1 MKIPL
6 KNKKG
11 ELKIQR
17 GNSMILKIVLK
28 ILIQLLWSARSWN
41 KITEPAC
48 VIICFVVSQFSEQAA
63 SGPNY
68 FSFLAPTWSRGSNL
82 NFLPY
87 TWRQK
92 TDRKGEMHEAAFRKL
107 KI

>member
-1 MKIPL
+1 MRYLKIPL

-48 VIICFVVSQFSEQAA
+48 VIICSVVSQFSEQAV

-68 FSFLAPTWSRGSNL
+68 FPFLALTWSRGSNL
-82 NFLPY
+82 NFLPHIGNLNELIA
-87 TWRQK
+87 Q
-92 TDRKGEMHEAAFRKL
+92 
-107 KI
+107 IV